1 MFFLEVEAVRLSRL
15 AADIWYPH
23 SAHPGDLPPGI
34 NTSCVT
40 RAVNTHAL
48 VLPLR
53 YNAPR
58 VLPSFSVNMFCAILD
73 SNKLTIYNVQ
83 LTILKRNL
91 VRSRLRNC
99 QLSIV
104 NFSLSTRWHRTEA
117 RETIKRHPLAISM
130 RYRNID
136 LLSIGYAFRP
146 GLRTD

>member
-58 VLPSFSVNMFCAILD
+58 TPQSFSVNMFC
-73 SNKLTIYNVQ
+73 
-83 LTILKRNL
+83 TILVSEKWKIE
-91 VRSRLRNC
+91 S
-99 QLSIV
+99 
-104 NFSLSTRWHRTEA
+104 
-117 RETIKRHPLAISM
+117 
-130 RYRNID
+130 
-136 LLSIGYAFRP
+136 
-146 GLRTD
+146 